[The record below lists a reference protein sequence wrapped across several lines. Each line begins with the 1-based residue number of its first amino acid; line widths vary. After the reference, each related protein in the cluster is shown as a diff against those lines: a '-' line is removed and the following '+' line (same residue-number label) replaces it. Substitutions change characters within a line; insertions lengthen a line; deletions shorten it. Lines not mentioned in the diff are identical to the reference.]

1 MKKGISVIL
10 AVLLAVSCLTSLSGC
25 GSSKKTTLYVYNWG
39 QYISEGDDGSLDV
52 IAAFEEAYP
61 NIRVQYSTYDSN
73 EIMYSKLSNG
83 GITVDV
89 IIPSD
94 YMIGRMVQEGMLEEL
109 NFSNIP
115 NYQYID
121 DSFKNTSYDPENKYS
136 VPYTWGTVGII
147 YNTKYVDEADVTGW
161 ELLWNEKYAGKILM
175 FDNSRDAFGIA
186 EYLLG
191 YDVNTTDETELQA
204 CAAKLAEQKPVVQ
217 QYVMDQIFDAMD
229 NEEAW
234 IAPYYAGDYLTMVE
248 ENPDLTFYRPTAQG
262 YNMFIDAMCIPTCCQ
277 EKEAAEAFINFLC
290 SPEISSANMEFLG
303 YSVPS
308 TAAKELMDP
317 EVAGS
322 EVAYPDADT
331 LTTGTSFNFLPEETS
346 RYMESLFMEVR
357 NG

>member
-1 MKKGISVIL
+1 MKKVICVVL
-10 AVLLAVSCLTSLSGC
+10 SVLLAVSCLVGLSGC

-191 YDVNTTDETELQA
+191 YDVNTTDEAELQA
-204 CAAKLAEQKPVVQ
+204 CSAKLAEQKPVVQ
-217 QYVMDQIFDAMD
+217 QYVMDQIFDAME

-248 ENPDLTFYRPTAQG
+248 ENPDLAFYRPTAQG
-262 YNMFIDAMCIPTCCQ
+262 YNMFIDAMCIPTCAQ
-277 EKEAAEAFINFLC
+277 EKEAAETFINFLC

-317 EVAGS
+317 EIANS
-322 EVAYPDADT
+322 DVAYPDADT
-331 LTTGTSFNFLPEETS
+331 LATGTSFNFLPEETS